1 MNDILGT
8 FVRKFVLVFVD
19 DILIYCTT
27 LANHANHLETVLGI
41 LQQHDLN
48 VKKSKCTFA
57 KQEIFY
63 LGHVISSA
71 GVSNDK
77 TKIALILKWQQP
89 QNVKDL
95 KSILCMIGC

>member
-8 FVRKFVLVFVD
+8 FGRKFVLVFVD

-48 VKKSKCTFA
+48 VKKFKCTFA

-63 LGHVISSA
+63 LGHVISSD
-71 GVSNDK
+71 GVSNEK
-77 TKIALILKWQQP
+77 TKNALILKWQQP

-95 KSILCMIGC
+95 KSIWA